1 MHRKIVR
8 LVLSTLIFVGMYYFC
23 ESQTKGFRLQE
34 ILSNIPNNPRWEIA
48 PLSLEGRKAV
58 DARLNQTFRYLGSG
72 EQSHAFL
79 GEDQKTVL
87 KFFRHNDL
95 SFLKILNKFPGS
107 INSWLWNLIKKYD
120 PCEAFDS
127 CKFAYDDLGEQT
139 GLFFIHI
146 NKTQRQFNKVVLLDN
161 VGVAHQVDL
170 DNTEF
175 MVQEYCELAVSRI
188 DACMKREDL
197 NSAMGSVKALFTAIE
212 EWSRLGV
219 HIDNP
224 ILKRNIGFC
233 GEKVIM
239 LDVGSLRKAKPLQT
253 DSQIKKEIKRVT
265 RGLGHW
271 INKNHPELYPYFE
284 QELKLLR

>member
-1 MHRKIVR
+1 MLRKILR
-8 LVLSTLIFVGMYYFC
+8 FVLSILIFVGMYYFC
-23 ESQTKGFRLQE
+23 GSQTKGFRFQE
-34 ILSNIPNNPRWEIA
+34 ILSDIPNNPRWEIT
-48 PLSLEGRKAV
+48 PLSLEDQKVVGV
-58 DARLNQTFRYLGSG
+58 RLNQTFRYLGSG

-95 SFLKILNKFPGS
+95 SFLKILHKFPGS
-107 INSWLWNLIKKYD
+107 INNWLWHLMKKYD
-120 PCEAFDS
+120 PYEALDS
-127 CKFAYDDLGEQT
+127 CKFAYDDLAEQT

-146 NKTQRQFNKVVLLDN
+146 NKTQGQFNKVVLMDN
-161 VGVAHQVDL
+161 IGVSHQVDL
-170 DNTEF
+170 DTTEF

-188 DACMKREDL
+188 DACMKREDI
-197 NSAMGSVKALFTAIE
+197 NSAMGSVRALFTAIE

-239 LDVGSLRKAKPLQT
+239 LDVGSLKKAVPLET
-253 DSQIKKEIKRVT
+253 DGQIKKEIKRVT

-271 INKNHPELYPYFE
+271 INKRHPELYPYFE
-284 QELKLLR
+284 QELKR

>member
-1 MHRKIVR
+1 MLRKILSFALSI
-8 LVLSTLIFVGMYYFC
+8 LVFVGMYYFC

-34 ILSNIPNNPRWEIA
+34 ILSDIPNDPRWEIT
-48 PLSLEGRKAV
+48 PLSLENQNTLGSK
-58 DARLNQTFRYLGSG
+58 LKQTFRYLGSG

-95 SFLKILNKFPGS
+95 SLLKILNRFPGS
-107 INSWLWNLIKKYD
+107 NYWLWRLIKKYD
-120 PCEAFDS
+120 PCVAFDS

-139 GLFFIHI
+139 GLLFIHI
-146 NKTQRQFNKVVLLDN
+146 NKTKDRFNKVVLLDN
-161 VGVAHQVDL
+161 IGVVHEVDL

-188 DACMKREDL
+188 DTCMKKEDL
-197 NSAMGSVKALFTAIE
+197 QSAIGAVKALFAAIE
-212 EWSRLGV
+212 EWSRQGV

-224 ILKRNIGFC
+224 ILKRNIGFS

-239 LDVGSLRKAKPLQT
+239 LDVGSLTRDDTFKTQ
-253 DSQIKKEIKRVT
+253 DQIKKEVKRVT
-265 RGLGHW
+265 HDLGRW
-271 INKNHPELYPYFE
+271 IYKYHPDLYPYFE
-284 QELKLLR
+284 QELKV